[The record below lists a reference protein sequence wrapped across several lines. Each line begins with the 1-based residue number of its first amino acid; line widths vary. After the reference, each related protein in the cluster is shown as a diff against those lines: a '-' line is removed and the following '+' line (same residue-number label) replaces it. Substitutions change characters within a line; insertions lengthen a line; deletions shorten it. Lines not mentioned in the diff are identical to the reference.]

1 VRFGARNRAPAG
13 PYVAGIETPGTV
25 RERLELSIS
34 PQARFTS
41 MRKDDSPT
49 TGDVRSG
56 QERTRVHT
64 FVELARGE
72 HVEVVLRYSVPVDDG
87 RYRLRLLPPPLARTR
102 CSTSSPAEGRVL
114 EQVAGA
120 DEVDGRAV
128 RTGPWARTELV
139 EVRTSAAELS

>member
-1 VRFGARNRAPAG
+1 M
-13 PYVAGIETPGTV
+13 PYVAGIETPGSV

-41 MRKDDSPT
+41 LRKDDFPT

-87 RYRLRLLPPPLARTR
+87 RYRLRLLRQPLAQDALLDVVVR
-102 CSTSSPAEGRVL
+102 PADGRVL